1 MNTPMNLMCKIGPR
15 LQLVLAGVALT
26 LGFAPFDLWPL
37 AFAGLVVWALQVRAA
52 LTRKQAAIRSLWFAM
67 AHGISA
73 IYWLPWAFWH
83 DSDSMAFAVFGGVP
97 AMLGIAYW
105 LALGYVLAAVVAWR
119 WRGNT
124 AQYFAVLGAALVLID
139 VLRMTTPY
147 GFPWLPLGA
156 LWVGSSPGAPL
167 LAQLAH
173 VGGMPLLSAMVAAV
187 VMLIATLRPTLWLCA
202 ALIIAT
208 TASYGAWRTLD
219 PIPQEGPMVRV
230 VQPNLGAHKWD
241 PVRRWDFLRETLW
254 VATMPNLNGTP
265 ATPDVVVLP
274 ETGVPFLLA
283 ETPEALAMIHAA
295 LGPSVTLIT
304 GSIRREENENGER
317 FYNTVQ
323 SLQNSTILASADKRL
338 LVPFGEFIPL
348 RGVLDNLPLP
358 VTLRVLSQS
367 RTDFSHG
374 TGPMNLVTPFGL
386 MTGLICYEGIF
397 PFFVAQQAQ
406 NAVALMN
413 VTNDAWFTG
422 TTALYQHAALQRV
435 RSIETGLPLL
445 RSANTGISMV
455 VDGHGRILK
464 ALPPSAAGVMDV
476 RLPNALPKTL
486 WQRSVL

>member
-1 MNTPMNLMCKIGPR
+1 MMLNTICKIGPR
-15 LQLVLAGVALT
+15 LQLMLAGVAFT
-26 LGFAPFDLWPL
+26 LGFAPFDIWPL
-37 AFAGLVVWALQVRAA
+37 AFAGLVVWAWQVRHAA
-52 LTRKQAAIRSLWFAM
+52 TRKQAATRSLWFAM
-67 AHGISA
+67 AHGVSA

-83 DSDSMAFAVFGGVP
+83 DSESLAFAVFGGVP
-97 AMLGIAYW
+97 AMLGIALW
-105 LALGYVLAAVVAWR
+105 LALGYVLAGMLAWC
-119 WRGNT
+119 WRKNSVK
-124 AQYFAVLGAALVLID
+124 YFAVLGTALVLVD

-156 LWVGSSPGAPL
+156 LWVGSSPQAPL

-173 VGGMPLLSAMVAAV
+173 VGGLPLLSAVVALV
-187 VMLIATLRPTLWLCA
+187 VMLIATLRPTQWLCA
-202 ALIIAT
+202 ALVIAT
-208 TASYGAWRTLD
+208 TATYGAWRTLQ
-219 PIPQEGPMVRV
+219 PIPQTGPMVRV

-241 PVRRWDFLRETLW
+241 PVRRWDFLQETLW
-254 VATMPNLNGTP
+254 VATTPNQNGTP

-283 ETPEALAMIHAA
+283 ETPEALAMIQAA

-304 GSIRREENENGER
+304 GSIRKESDEHGER

-323 SLQNSTILASADKRL
+323 SLQGNIILSSADKRL

-348 RGVLDNLPLP
+348 RSVLDTLPLP
-358 VTLRVLSQS
+358 VTLRVLSQA
-367 RTDFSHG
+367 RTDFTHG
-374 TGPMNLVTPFGL
+374 TGPMNLQTPYGL

-397 PFFVAQQAQ
+397 PFFVAQQSTG
-406 NAVALMN
+406 AVALIN

-422 TTALYQHAALQRV
+422 TSALSQHAALQRV

-464 ALPPSAAGVMDV
+464 ALPPSAEGVMDG
-476 RLPNALPKTL
+476 RLPKALPETL
-486 WQRSVL
+486 WQHLVL